1 MEIRQFTDPLTAVG
15 FQGVRIDDTIT
26 ITNALTGEPTVFK
39 IFDDCI
45 MLPLKMCEPI
55 KVINAQETCMK
66 LHISRQRLSQLV
78 NTEML
83 HPIYL
88 GNSQYFV
95 LDSVLEYK
103 RNRKVGRPKKD

>member
-1 MEIRQFTDPLTAVG
+1 MQLRTFTDPFTGAPFEG
-15 FQGVRIDDTIT
+15 IEIDDEIT
-26 ITNALTGEPTVFK
+26 IPNAITGEPCVFK
-39 IFDDCI
+39 IKDECI
-45 MLPLKMCEPI
+45 MLPLEMCEAVQI
-55 KVINAQETCMK
+55 INAQETCMK

-78 NTEML
+78 NNEML

-95 LDSVLEYK
+95 LDAVLEYK

>member
-1 MEIRQFTDPLTAVG
+1 MELHQFTDPLTGAG
-15 FQGVRIDDTIT
+15 FQGIQIDDKVT
-26 ITNALTGEPTVFK
+26 ITNVITNEPT
-39 IFDDCI
+39 IFRIKDGCI
-45 MLPLKMCEPI
+45 MLPLEMCKPVT
-55 KVINAQETCMK
+55 VINAQETCME

-95 LDSVLEYK
+95 RDSVLEYK
-103 RNRKVGRPKKD
+103 RNRKVGRPKGD